1 MAYEHQPGKG
11 TLGKAKTKT
20 KDTSPDMTGKIKW
33 LDGQEYWISA
43 WVKKAAMVGSSFPC
57 LWGSRCRPWV
67 RSTRLPTSHS
77 LPHQSIR
84 MRSPGMQT
92 LAMPWPS
99 PTATS
104 RRLGTLIRTSPSD
117 A

>member
-43 WVKKAAMVGSSFPC
+43 WVKKASNGGEFFSLSIGQPVQPAGEVYSAAHQPFPAKPQYQNAVT
-57 LWGSRCRPWV
+57 GYADP
-67 RSTRLPTSHS
+67 SHAQAKANGYQPEGRD
-77 LPHQSIR
+77 L
-84 MRSPGMQT
+84 
-92 LAMPWPS
+92 
-99 PTATS
+99 
-104 RRLGTLIRTSPSD
+104 D
-117 A
+117 ADIPF

>member
-43 WVKKAAMVGSSFPC
+43 WVKKASNGGEFFSLSIGQPVQAVAEVYSAAHQPFPAQPKYQNAVT
-57 LWGSRCRPWV
+57 GYADP
-67 RSTRLPTSHS
+67 SHAQAKANGYQPEGRD
-77 LPHQSIR
+77 L
-84 MRSPGMQT
+84 
-92 LAMPWPS
+92 
-99 PTATS
+99 
-104 RRLGTLIRTSPSD
+104 D
-117 A
+117 ADIPF